1 MYVFYNHQSLNPCF
15 KAIVDWL
22 TEFLLMSL
30 CNVTSLRQMLKPQGQ
45 LFPLPYLSPDL
56 LQDRAVSIS
65 SQPVHLHLIT
75 SRENQL
81 LLLIRNE
88 HWLKS
93 CEHICADADVYI
105 YAGFCDL
112 LPWQMCLLLCFCNLH
127 PRASRQ
133 FASTLYTLG
142 QWQCSTWRG
151 HKSHMM
157 VRKWTVQCSNMLKN
171 RSISCMF
178 PLRTQSTT
186 PYKCLYM
193 EYYIFTVFKWS
204 LETHIKMK
212 TDCNVHQFVH

>member
-1 MYVFYNHQSLNPCF
+1 
-15 KAIVDWL
+15 
-22 TEFLLMSL
+22 
-30 CNVTSLRQMLKPQGQ
+30 MLKPQGQ
-45 LFPLPYLSPDL
+45 SFPLPSLSPDL

-93 CEHICADADVYI
+93 CEHI

-112 LPWQMCLLLCFCNLH
+112 LPWQMCFLLCFCNLH

-142 QWQCSTWRG
+142 QWLCSTWRG
-151 HKSHMM
+151 HKSHKHEKIP
-157 VRKWTVQCSNMLKN
+157 VTHWWWENEQFSAPTCS
-171 RSISCMF
+171 
-178 PLRTQSTT
+178 
-186 PYKCLYM
+186 
-193 EYYIFTVFKWS
+193 
-204 LETHIKMK
+204 K
-212 TDCNVHQFVH
+212 TDQLAACFPSGHNQQYHTSVCAWNIIYLLYLNGLWRLKLKWKQFVINREWPAKIYSRQCILYIKIAFR